1 MEMKTEMSGQNLGLG
16 GRFGVRYLLLALG
29 MTNSLSSGSNLGS
42 FCKRQGLTP
51 AVGSFCKRQGLTQAL
66 QLSSQAKPN
75 PGSIEW
81 TKEDL
86 RTQAPES
93 SPWELMSVYRK

>member
-51 AVGSFCKRQGLTQAL
+51 AA